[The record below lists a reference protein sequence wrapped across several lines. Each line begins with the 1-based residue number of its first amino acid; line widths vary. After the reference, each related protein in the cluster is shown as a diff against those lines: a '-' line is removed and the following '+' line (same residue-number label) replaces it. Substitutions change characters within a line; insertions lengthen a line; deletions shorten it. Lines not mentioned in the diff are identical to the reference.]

1 MFNKFRLTTDNKKKF
16 VAANFKRKI
25 KGLTDSENQ
34 TLSPK
39 RKRTGCFCCRKRRIK
54 CIGTRPVCENCL
66 KKSYLC
72 VWPDGEES
80 LSHNTEFKLTKVIID
95 KETLNLN
102 KPNQATTDTCNFR
115 QLEGHS
121 DVSSSIDLNSKVIQ
135 KTYYDSTDVFDS
147 VKDAMF
153 RKVLIELNSS
163 VLESQISRLTTFPV
177 LTNKE
182 VFLFNAFTNGFMTDV
197 SPQFTHAKLQP
208 GAVFIPPGINN
219 AIMQRIFFACG
230 ASFLLTETKSL
241 EMKKLSN
248 EQFRLYSDGLTD
260 FIQSCDISGNEEWI
274 ILSLLLSYLKLR
286 YVRDSQTTN
295 TLSMISI
302 VEGMKFWILKK
313 RQQSTYELSITS
325 SEDGPEFEL
334 HTFSSKLGDNP
345 KVTNPIIPKQST
357 ENEVKFCQIINA
369 FRKKLKG
376 RDPMV
381 ARDPDYFIKPSDI
394 VSVDSEIYFAISG
407 EETQKRELLMPYE
420 KTMLDSFIFNYSTML
435 FTCDKSLVGEIASP
449 FIVYDLIRPYLLH
462 PIYKCVVPWM
472 NHPVVGAALPM
483 FELQAKICWLGLRL
497 PLSTEDSTIVH
508 HIRKT
513 ASFYIRPILPARVY
527 TREPVSV
534 QQKLLESCF
543 AAEIMSKAI
552 YIYATKLLYPRM
564 QCDDE
569 SIQTAAEQAYQA
581 FQKLS
586 FQSQVHVV
594 LCFAM
599 TVLGSVA
606 LSKKHRQ
613 FWLLKMDKLK
623 AVSRV
628 RAFESMRVIFQKAWY
643 ELDETCRPMGWDVLL
658 DNECLKILLV

>member
-1 MFNKFRLTTDNKKKF
+1 
-16 VAANFKRKI
+16 
-25 KGLTDSENQ
+25 
-34 TLSPK
+34 
-39 RKRTGCFCCRKRRIK
+39 
-54 CIGTRPVCENCL
+54 
-66 KKSYLC
+66 
-72 VWPDGEES
+72 
-80 LSHNTEFKLTKVIID
+80 
-95 KETLNLN
+95 
-102 KPNQATTDTCNFR
+102 
-115 QLEGHS
+115 
-121 DVSSSIDLNSKVIQ
+121 
-135 KTYYDSTDVFDS
+135 
-147 VKDAMF
+147 
-153 RKVLIELNSS
+153 
-163 VLESQISRLTTFPV
+163 
-177 LTNKE
+177 
-182 VFLFNAFTNGFMTDV
+182 
-197 SPQFTHAKLQP
+197 
-208 GAVFIPPGINN
+208 
-219 AIMQRIFFACG
+219 
-230 ASFLLTETKSL
+230 
-241 EMKKLSN
+241 
-248 EQFRLYSDGLTD
+248 
-260 FIQSCDISGNEEWI
+260 
-274 ILSLLLSYLKLR
+274 
-286 YVRDSQTTN
+286 
-295 TLSMISI
+295 
-302 VEGMKFWILKK
+302 
-313 RQQSTYELSITS
+313 
-325 SEDGPEFEL
+325 
-334 HTFSSKLGDNP
+334 
-345 KVTNPIIPKQST
+345 
-357 ENEVKFCQIINA
+357 
-369 FRKKLKG
+369 
-376 RDPMV
+376 
-381 ARDPDYFIKPSDI
+381 
-394 VSVDSEIYFAISG
+394 
-407 EETQKRELLMPYE
+407 
-420 KTMLDSFIFNYSTML
+420 
-435 FTCDKSLVGEIASP
+435 
-449 FIVYDLIRPYLLH
+449 
-462 PIYKCVVPWM
+462 M